1 NNSPVGKGGVGSAAH
16 RAPGRVAGIFQ
27 CTKKLF
33 LSERTGR
40 GQTLEF
46 IRKNAANG
54 LSVANLVAGL
64 SSVLCS
70 LNRWGGGK
78 KKKKRGGGNGV
89 KKEGFKEGRGVTPV
103 FCPLPRQYHHSCWL
117 LLVGFLLDL
126 ADGAVARRLDACSA
140 LGESIPPPPRG
151 THRRGSPSPCLSPSP
166 PPPKTIRQL
175 PRSLPAGAKLD
186 DFADFTTFGLATAL
200 LLQPQGA
207 LDGLLAIAYVM
218 AVFARLCFFS
228 SAGIPF
234 TYRGLPCPYASSLLV
249 STFLLTAGNVTLL
262 HVIAIIMVLFMVD
275 RGLYPHDKVLESQ
288 LWKKLVYAGGVVAV
302 LFLPATV
309 ASVYCLVWSTSY
321 IIFPFAVWSCAA

>member
-1 NNSPVGKGGVGSAAH
+1 MGAASLAWPLGPPRGSSSLAGGDSRLRKPPCPLPGPTPGAVTQPAKAFPYITRRRRASARSTAPASVSPRRGVTATAVTAA
-16 RAPGRVAGIFQ
+16 AMWMVSPPAGVFQ

-33 LSERTGR
+33 LSERASRGR
-40 GQTLEF
+40 TLEF

-70 LNRWGGGK
+70 LN
-78 KKKKRGGGNGV
+78 
-89 KKEGFKEGRGVTPV
+89 
-103 FCPLPRQYHHSCWL
+103 RQYHHSCWL

-140 LGESIPPPPRG
+140 LG
-151 THRRGSPSPCLSPSP
+151 
-166 PPPKTIRQL
+166 
-175 PRSLPAGAKLD
+175 AKLD

-207 LDGLLAIAYVM
+207 LEGLLAIAYVM

-228 SAGIPF
+228 SGIPF

-262 HVIAIIMVLFMVD
+262 RVAAIVMILFMVD

-288 LWKKLVYAGGVVAV
+288 LWKKVFYAGGVVAV

-309 ASVYCLVWSTSY
+309 ASTYCLAWSTSY
-321 IIFPFAVWSCAA
+321 IIFPFAIWSCTA